1 MTAAT
6 INRSPLRKLV
16 LPVIAA
22 VFLGYFGM
30 HAFSGSYGIR
40 AREQFDVQIEALE
53 AELAALRQETAGY
66 ERNASL
72 LRPQTLDPDM
82 VDERARRSLN
92 IIGPN
97 DVVIVP

>member
-1 MTAAT
+1 MTSAT

-16 LPVIAA
+16 LPVLAA
-22 VFLGYFGM
+22 AFLGYFGF
-30 HAFSGSYGIR
+30 HAFHGSYGIM
-40 AREQFDVQIEALE
+40 AREQFDAQGAVLE
-53 AELAALRQETAGY
+53 AELAALREETAAY
-66 ERNASL
+66 ERRASL
-72 LRPQTLDPDM
+72 LRAQTLDPDM